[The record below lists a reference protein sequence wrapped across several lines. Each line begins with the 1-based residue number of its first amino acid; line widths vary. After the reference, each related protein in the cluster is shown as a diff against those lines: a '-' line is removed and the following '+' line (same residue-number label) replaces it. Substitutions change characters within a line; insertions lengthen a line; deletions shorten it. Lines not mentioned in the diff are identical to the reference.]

1 MIVAEAQA
9 QAGDVTGATET
20 ANSLEYRND
29 REWTL
34 SFIAEVQAREVE
46 AQAQAGDVAYTMGSK
61 PTTGALRHQP
71 GLRPF

>member
-34 SFIAEVQAREVE
+34 SFIAEVQAREAE
-46 AQAQAGDVAYTMGSK
+46 
-61 PTTGALRHQP
+61 
-71 GLRPF
+71 